1 MSLNMPI
8 GLLYCIDVNSLR
20 DHTNV
25 IKGLSLFF
33 RSNADHRTIAFEPL
47 QGPQGCHPYTYMAS
61 ARNWVMSDVSA
72 YGSKYLGVIFSGFCK
87 GCPILFHGTSVAH
100 QGLWGGVSSTGP
112 PDAGQG
118 PHARWLRFRLVHVRL
133 LGLFKSYSM
142 PCKKRS
148 GPHFNATL
156 EELDQNR
163 YRSFA
168 NNAA

>member
-1 MSLNMPI
+1 MVCTKYNTLYHCSNTAPI
-8 GLLYCIDVNSLR
+8 IIAWHLCPA
-20 DHTNV
+20 
-25 IKGLSLFF
+25 KG
-33 RSNADHRTIAFEPL
+33 T
-47 QGPQGCHPYTYMAS
+47 AS
-61 ARNWVMSDVSA
+61 AGCGVRLDVK
-72 YGSKYLGVIFSGFCK
+72 GRGIFSGFCK

-133 LGLFKSYSM
+133 LGLFKNDSM